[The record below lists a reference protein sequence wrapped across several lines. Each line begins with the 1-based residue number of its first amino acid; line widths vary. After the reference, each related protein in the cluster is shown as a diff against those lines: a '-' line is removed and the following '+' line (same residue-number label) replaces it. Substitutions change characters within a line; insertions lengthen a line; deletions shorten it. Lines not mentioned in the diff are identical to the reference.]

1 MMIKQL
7 AVTVKSSTKARMTIL
22 GLYPLVEAIALALLI
37 LDADMAAITS
47 NKYLGIFPVFA
58 CTMAGLAGAG
68 VALIHLIQRRSS
80 AGELTAG
87 LV

>member
-1 MMIKQL
+1 MVKQL

-22 GLYPLVEAIALALLI
+22 GLYPLVEAIAMGLLI
-37 LDADMAAITS
+37 LDADMAVITS
-47 NKYLGIFPVFA
+47 NKFVGIFPVFA
-58 CTMAGLAGAG
+58 CAMAGLAGAG

-80 AGELTAG
+80 AGELSAG